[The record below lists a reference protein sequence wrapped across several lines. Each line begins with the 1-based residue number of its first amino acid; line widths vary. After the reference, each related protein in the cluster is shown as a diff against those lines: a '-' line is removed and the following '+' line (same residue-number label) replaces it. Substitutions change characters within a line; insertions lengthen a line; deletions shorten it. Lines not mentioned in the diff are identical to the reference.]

1 MNSVADFLKRSAE
14 RNGFNRDRYEEKR
27 IPTDFTNVCILP
39 FFGDL
44 RSLTILSSYILHRYR
59 EEYRGSKYF
68 IVASW
73 PGFQGLFPYADEYWS
88 LTDDS
93 IMKKFYENSEGMK
106 NRSDISL
113 SYTRNINEF
122 FRDVIDVSEMQK
134 YYRNGFTNFFFE
146 KFNNVKRF
154 LPFVPSASII
164 GRDFNKLLMTKS
176 GYKVFIHPFRTIYTQ
191 DDQREITKFCKN

>member
-68 IVASW
+68 IVAS
-73 PGFQGLFPYADEYWS
+73 L
-88 LTDDS
+88 
-93 IMKKFYENSEGMK
+93 I
-106 NRSDISL
+106 
-113 SYTRNINEF
+113 
-122 FRDVIDVSEMQK
+122 
-134 YYRNGFTNFFFE
+134 
-146 KFNNVKRF
+146 
-154 LPFVPSASII
+154 
-164 GRDFNKLLMTKS
+164 
-176 GYKVFIHPFRTIYTQ
+176 
-191 DDQREITKFCKN
+191 